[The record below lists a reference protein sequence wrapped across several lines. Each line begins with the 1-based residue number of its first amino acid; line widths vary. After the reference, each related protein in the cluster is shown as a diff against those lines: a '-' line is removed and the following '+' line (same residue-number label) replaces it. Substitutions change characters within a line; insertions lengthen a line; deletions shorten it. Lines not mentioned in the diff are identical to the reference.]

1 MINGVEYNKIDDK
14 GLHYTKKDKSNV
26 LDVDH
31 VVICAGQVSN
41 MDLYEEI
48 KLANP
53 NVQLIGGAYKA
64 AELDAKEA

>member
-1 MINGVEYNKIDDK
+1 M
-14 GLHYTKKDKSNV
+14 

-41 MDLYEEI
+41 MIYEEI

-64 AELDAKEA
+64 AELDAKEAINQAVRMAAVI

>member
-1 MINGVEYNKIDDK
+1 MIYH
-14 GLHYTKKDKSNV
+14 LHSKRTNQNV

-41 MDLYEEI
+41 MDLYEQI

-64 AELDAKEA
+64 AELDAKEAINHKITIVI